1 MLNKFRQTLYDWRRK
16 RFGRY
21 IIQNPQPIAAAAPY
35 TYYLPPTEF
44 LEALAVGDIVKLIFE
59 SIPISYEYGAER
71 MWVIVTE
78 RNGEDLV
85 GTLDN
90 DPFDIPQ
97 LNAGDSVTFK
107 TRDIIDIDWNDEAL
121 EQRGLKR
128 TRSSYWDRCMVDS
141 VVVRD
146 GVPVQYVY
154 REEPDL
160 TQEGDKHPDSGWR
173 IRGDVSLMTDA
184 QCENESADYIAL
196 GAVLNADDSWLHLI
210 DSPVG
215 SQFFKNPE
223 TDEFEIDTSELT

>member
-71 MWVIVTE
+71 M
-78 RNGEDLV
+78 
-85 GTLDN
+85 
-90 DPFDIPQ
+90 
-97 LNAGDSVTFK
+97 
-107 TRDIIDIDWNDEAL
+107 
-121 EQRGLKR
+121 
-128 TRSSYWDRCMVDS
+128 Y
-141 VVVRD
+141 
-146 GVPVQYVY
+146 
-154 REEPDL
+154 
-160 TQEGDKHPDSGWR
+160 PDSGWR